1 MGSGSWTTASY
12 DSTIRSMGFTS
23 TSDILKSSTQSFYKQ
38 REIAPELDPK
48 GIVRE
53 CLDSEEHPNTIPV
66 ILALDVTGSM
76 GTAAKTCAAK
86 LDDIMTSL
94 YGEVKDV
101 EFMIMGIGD
110 LAFDNAPIQVSQFE
124 SDIRILD
131 QTAKIWFEGGGG
143 TNEWESY
150 TAAWWFG
157 LNRCE
162 LDCWKRGKKGII
174 ITMGDELL
182 NPALQYNRLF
192 AKIGSKGRNSKG
204 RNSQENDIGTKRLY
218 ENASQ
223 KFDIYHIGIL
233 DSDALNYKRGEE
245 RIDKSWRDV
254 LGQNYFK
261 CKCEE
266 LPDVI
271 ARIIKT
277 SAGAESESSVNMT
290 AEGIAW

>member
-12 DSTIRSMGFTS
+12 ASTIRDMGFSS
-23 TSDILKSSTQSFYKQ
+23 TSDILKSSTQSFYRQ
-38 REIAPELDPK
+38 REIAPELDPY
-48 GIVRE
+48 GVVRE
-53 CLDSEEHPNTIPV
+53 CRDSEEHPNTIPV

-76 GTAAKTCAAK
+76 GTAAKVCAAK
-86 LDDIMTSL
+86 LDNIMAPL

-101 EFMIMGIGD
+101 EFMMMGIGD

-157 LNRCE
+157 INRCE
-162 LDCWKRGKKGII
+162 LDCWKRDRKGII

-182 NPALQYNRLF
+182 NPSLPCDSLTKKVIGNRGGSNNDNTDTKYLYQY
-192 AKIGSKGRNSKG
+192 ASKR
-204 RNSQENDIGTKRLY
+204 
-218 ENASQ
+218 
-223 KFDIYHIGIL
+223 FDIYHIGIL
-233 DSDALNYKRGEE
+233 DSDALNYRLGEE

-271 ARIIKT
+271 AKIIKT
-277 SAGAESESSVNMT
+277 SAGAESESSINVT

>member
-12 DSTIRSMGFTS
+12 TSTIRDMGFSS

-48 GIVRE
+48 GVVRE
-53 CLDSEEHPNTIPV
+53 CRDSEEHPNTIPV

-94 YGEVKDV
+94 YREVKDV
-101 EFMIMGIGD
+101 EFMMMGIGD
-110 LAFDNAPIQVSQFE
+110 LVFDNAPIQASQFE

-157 LNRCE
+157 YNRCE

-182 NPALQYNRLF
+182 NPSLPYSKISRKLF
-192 AKIGSKGRNSKG
+192 ASGTGL
-204 RNSQENDIGTKRLY
+204 QEPDIDTKRMY
-218 ENASQ
+218 ELAS
-223 KFDIYHIGIL
+223 KKYDIYHIGIL
-233 DSDALNYKRGEE
+233 DSDALNYKLAEE

-266 LPDVI
+266 LPDI
-271 ARIIKT
+271 ITKIIKT
-277 SAGAESESSVNMT
+277 SVGVESESSVNVT

>member
-12 DSTIRSMGFTS
+12 ASTIRDMGFSS

-48 GIVRE
+48 GVVRE
-53 CLDSEEHPNTIPV
+53 CRDSEEHPNTIPV

-101 EFMIMGIGD
+101 EFMMMGIGD
-110 LAFDNAPIQVSQFE
+110 LAFDNAPIQASQFE

-162 LDCWKRGKKGII
+162 LDCWKRDRKGII

-182 NPALQYNRLF
+182 NPYLPAQKLDKVLSISDAL
-192 AKIGSKGRNSKG
+192 KIVKI
-204 RNSQENDIGTKRLY
+204 DTPWLY
-218 ENASQ
+218 KKASGLY
-223 KFDIYHIGIL
+223 DIYHIGIL

-271 ARIIKT
+271 SRIIKT
-277 SAGAESESSVNMT
+277 SAGAENESSVNVT

>member
-12 DSTIRSMGFTS
+12 NSSIRDMGFTS

-48 GIVRE
+48 GVVRE

-76 GTAAKTCAAK
+76 GTAAKVCAAK

-101 EFMIMGIGD
+101 EFMMMGIGD
-110 LAFDNAPIQVSQFE
+110 LAFDNAPIQASQFE

-157 LNRCE
+157 NFRTV
-162 LDCWKRGKKGII
+162 LDCWNKRNKKGII

-182 NPALQYNRLF
+182 NPYLPGTALRKTVGEVELSKEPE
-192 AKIGSKGRNSKG
+192 KI
-204 RNSQENDIGTKRLY
+204 DTKALY
-218 ENASQ
+218 ALASN

-245 RIDKSWRDV
+245 KIDKSWRDV

-261 CKCEE
+261 CKCKE
-266 LPDVI
+266 LPEII
-271 ARIIKT
+271 AKIIKT
-277 SAGAESESSVNMT
+277 SVGAESESSVNVT

>member
-12 DSTIRSMGFTS
+12 NSTIRSMGFSS

-38 REIAPELDPK
+38 RGIAPELDPK
-48 GIVRE
+48 GVVRE

-101 EFMIMGIGD
+101 EFMMMGIGD

-157 LNRCE
+157 INRCE
-162 LDCWKRGKKGII
+162 LDCWKRDRKGII

-182 NPALQYNRLF
+182 NPSLPYNKISRKLF
-192 AKIGSKGRNSKG
+192 ASGTGL
-204 RNSQENDIGTKRLY
+204 QEPDIDTKRMY
-218 ENASQ
+218 ELASK

-233 DSDALNYKRGEE
+233 DSDALNYKRGED

-261 CKCEE
+261 CKCKE

-277 SAGAESESSVNMT
+277 SAGAERESSVNVT

>member
-12 DSTIRSMGFTS
+12 ASTIRDMGFSS

-48 GIVRE
+48 GVVRE
-53 CLDSEEHPNTIPV
+53 CRDSEEHPNTIPV

-76 GTAAKTCAAK
+76 GTVAKACAAK

-101 EFMIMGIGD
+101 EFMMMGVGD

-143 TNEWESY
+143 ANEWESY

-174 ITMGDELL
+174 VTMGDELL
-182 NPALQYNRLF
+182 NPYIPPKELNNKL
-192 AKIGSKGRNSKG
+192 
-204 RNSQENDIGTKRLY
+204 GTKLIENVNINSSKLY
-218 ENASQ
+218 MTASS

-233 DSDALNYKRGEE
+233 DSDALNYKRREE
-245 RIDKSWRDV
+245 KIDKSWRDV

-277 SAGAESESSVNMT
+277 NAGAERESSVNVT
-290 AEGIAW
+290 AEGIAWCYYYE

>member
-12 DSTIRSMGFTS
+12 NSSIRDMGFS
-23 TSDILKSSTQSFYKQ
+23 SASDILKSSTQSFYKQ
-38 REIAPELDPK
+38 RNIAPELDPK
-48 GIVRE
+48 GVVRE
-53 CLDSEEHPNTIPV
+53 CRDSEEHPNTIPV

-76 GTAAKTCAAK
+76 GTAAKVCAAK

-94 YGEVKDV
+94 YREVKDV
-101 EFMIMGIGD
+101 EFMMMGIGD
-110 LAFDNAPIQVSQFE
+110 LVFDNAPIQVSQFE

-157 LNRCE
+157 YNRCK
-162 LDCWKRGKKGII
+162 LDCWNRGKKGII
-174 ITMGDELL
+174 ITIGDELL
-182 NPALQYNRLF
+182 NPSLPYNKISRKLF
-192 AKIGSKGRNSKG
+192 ASGTGL
-204 RNSQENDIGTKRLY
+204 QEPDIDTKRMY
-218 ENASQ
+218 ELASK

-233 DSDALNYKRGEE
+233 DSDALNYKRGED

-261 CKCEE
+261 CKCKE

-277 SAGAESESSVNMT
+277 SAGAERESSVNVT

>member
-12 DSTIRSMGFTS
+12 NSSIRDMGFSS
-23 TSDILKSSTQSFYKQ
+23 TSDILKSSAQSFYKQ

-48 GIVRE
+48 GVVRE

-76 GTAAKTCAAK
+76 GTAAKVCAAK

-101 EFMIMGIGD
+101 EFMMMGIGD

-150 TAAWWFG
+150 TAAW
-157 LNRCE
+157 
-162 LDCWKRGKKGII
+162 
-174 ITMGDELL
+174 
-182 NPALQYNRLF
+182 
-192 AKIGSKGRNSKG
+192 
-204 RNSQENDIGTKRLY
+204 
-218 ENASQ
+218 
-223 KFDIYHIGIL
+223 
-233 DSDALNYKRGEE
+233 
-245 RIDKSWRDV
+245 
-254 LGQNYFK
+254 
-261 CKCEE
+261 
-266 LPDVI
+266 
-271 ARIIKT
+271 
-277 SAGAESESSVNMT
+277 
-290 AEGIAW
+290 

>member
-12 DSTIRSMGFTS
+12 NSSIRDMGFSS
-23 TSDILKSSTQSFYKQ
+23 TSDILKSSTQSFYRQ

-48 GIVRE
+48 GVVRE
-53 CLDSEEHPNTIPV
+53 CRDSEEHPNTIPV

-76 GTAAKTCAAK
+76 GTAAKVCAAK
-86 LDDIMTSL
+86 LDDIITSL
-94 YGEVKDV
+94 YREVKDV
-101 EFMIMGIGD
+101 EFMMMGIGD

-157 LNRCE
+157 YNRCK
-162 LDCWKRGKKGII
+162 LDCWNRGKKGII

-182 NPALQYNRLF
+182 NPSLSYNKLSRKLF
-192 AKIGSKGRNSKG
+192 ASGTGL
-204 RNSQENDIGTKRLY
+204 QEPDIDTKRMY
-218 ENASQ
+218 ELASK

-233 DSDALNYKRGEE
+233 DSDALNYKRGED

-261 CKCEE
+261 CKCKE

-277 SAGAESESSVNMT
+277 SAGAESESSVNVT

>member
-12 DSTIRSMGFTS
+12 TSTIRDMGFSS

-48 GIVRE
+48 GVVRE
-53 CLDSEEHPNTIPV
+53 CRDSEEHPNTIPV

-94 YGEVKDV
+94 YSEVKDV
-101 EFMIMGIGD
+101 EFMMMGIGD
-110 LAFDNAPIQVSQFE
+110 LVFDNAPIQASQFE

-162 LDCWKRGKKGII
+162 LDCWKRDRKGII

-182 NPALQYNRLF
+182 NPSLPYSKISRKLF
-192 AKIGSKGRNSKG
+192 ASGTGL
-204 RNSQENDIGTKRLY
+204 QEPDIDTKRMY
-218 ENASQ
+218 ELAS
-223 KFDIYHIGIL
+223 KKYDIYHIGIL
-233 DSDALNYKRGEE
+233 DSDALNYKRAEE
-245 RIDKSWRDV
+245 RIDESWRDV

-271 ARIIKT
+271 SKIIKM
-277 SAGAESESSVNMT
+277 SAGVESESSVNVT

>member
-12 DSTIRSMGFTS
+12 ESTIRDMGFSS

-38 REIAPELDPK
+38 REIAPELDPR

-94 YGEVKDV
+94 YGKVKDV
-101 EFMIMGIGD
+101 EFMMMGIGD
-110 LAFDNAPIQVSQFE
+110 LVFDNAPIQVSQFE

-157 LNRCE
+157 YNRCE
-162 LDCWKRGKKGII
+162 LDCWKRGKRGII

-182 NPALQYNRLF
+182 NPSLPCDNLMKKVGGPNGDYLDTRYIYQY
-192 AKIGSKGRNSKG
+192 
-204 RNSQENDIGTKRLY
+204 
-218 ENASQ
+218 ASN

-271 ARIIKT
+271 SKIIKI
-277 SAGAESESSVNMT
+277 SVGVGDENCVNVT

>member
-12 DSTIRSMGFTS
+12 ASTIRDMGFSS

-48 GIVRE
+48 GVVRV
-53 CLDSEEHPNTIPV
+53 CRDSEEHPNTIPV

-101 EFMIMGIGD
+101 EFMMMGIGD

-162 LDCWKRGKKGII
+162 LDCWKRDRKGII

-182 NPALQYNRLF
+182 NPYLPAQKLDKVLSISD
-192 AKIGSKGRNSKG
+192 AIKIVKI
-204 RNSQENDIGTKRLY
+204 DTPWLY
-218 ENASQ
+218 KKASSLY
-223 KFDIYHIGIL
+223 DIYHIGIL

-277 SAGAESESSVNMT
+277 SAGAESESSVNVT